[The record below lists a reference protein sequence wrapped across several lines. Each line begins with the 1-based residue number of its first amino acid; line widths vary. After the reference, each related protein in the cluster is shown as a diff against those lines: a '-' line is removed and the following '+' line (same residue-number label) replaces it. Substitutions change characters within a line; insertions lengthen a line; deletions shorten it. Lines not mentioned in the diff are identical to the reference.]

1 MIGISTSLKKCE
13 VSMQALTKEFDGK
26 VVVITGAAGVFGQ
39 WIAEAFAKAG
49 AKLCLSD
56 IRLDKLNRLKQDL
69 AGADILL
76 HQTDLR
82 SSDAILD
89 LVKSVK
95 DKFGAADIVIN
106 NAGLYPGGFLLD
118 IDLDTW
124 DAVMD
129 VNVRAPFIV
138 SREFARQMV
147 KAGKEGNI
155 INISSGA
162 SRSMRTTM
170 VPYCTSKTA
179 LERLT
184 KGLALELSPYKI
196 RVNAVEPGFAPGSEV
211 SLLPQEH
218 VEATA
223 SRIPLG
229 RTSEPQDVPSAIMFL
244 CGSLASFITGATL
257 SVDGGISAGS
267 MVVYEDK
274 KEATI

>member
-1 MIGISTSLKKCE
+1 MRKGSFMSE
-13 VSMQALTKEFDGK
+13 QGDFQDK
-26 VVVITGAAGVFGQ
+26 VVVITGAAGIFGS
-39 WIAEAFAKAG
+39 WIAQAFAKTG

-56 IRLDKLNRLKQDL
+56 IRLEKLEALKSQL
-69 AGADILL
+69 NLSGERVLL

-82 SSDAILD
+82 SHESILE
-89 LVKSVK
+89 L
-95 DKFGAADIVIN
+95 ADNIVIN
-106 NAGLYPGGFLLD
+106 NAGIYPSGFLLD
-118 IDLDTW
+118 IDIDTW
-124 DAVMD
+124 DDVMD
-129 VNVRAPFIV
+129 VNVRAPFLV
-138 SREFARQMV
+138 SRAFAKGMI
-147 KAGKEGNI
+147 KAGTKGNI

-170 VPYCTSKTA
+170 VPYCVSKTA

-184 KGLALELSPYKI
+184 KGLALELSNYGI

-218 VEATA
+218 IEATA

-229 RTSEPQDVPSAIMFL
+229 RSSQAQDVPAAIMFL
-244 CGSLASFITGATL
+244 CSSKASFITGATL

-267 MVVYEDK
+267 LAVYQDK

>member
-1 MIGISTSLKKCE
+1 MK
-13 VSMQALTKEFDGK
+13 QEFENK
-26 VVVITGAAGVFGQ
+26 VVVITGAAGVFGR
-39 WIAEAFAKAG
+39 WIAEAFAHEG
-49 AKLCLSD
+49 ARLCLSD
-56 IRLDKLNRLKQDL
+56 IRLEPLEAFSETL
-69 AGADILL
+69 GSADVLC

-82 SSDAILD
+82 SVESMLD
-89 LVKSVK
+89 LVNTVK
-95 DKFGAADIVIN
+95 EKYGAADIVIN
-106 NAGLYPGGFLLD
+106 NAGIYPGGFLLD
-118 IDLDTW
+118 IDFDTW

-138 SREFARQMV
+138 SREFARQMI

-162 SRSMRTTM
+162 SRSMRSTM

-196 RVNAVEPGFAPGSEV
+196 RVNAVEPGFAAGSEV

-218 VEATA
+218 IDAVS
-223 SRIPLG
+223 SRNPLG
-229 RTSEPQDVPSAIMFL
+229 RTSQPQDVPNAIMFL
-244 CGSLASFITGATL
+244 CSSRASYITGTTL
-257 SVDGGISAGS
+257 SVDGGGSAGS
-267 MVVYEDK
+267 TVVYEAK